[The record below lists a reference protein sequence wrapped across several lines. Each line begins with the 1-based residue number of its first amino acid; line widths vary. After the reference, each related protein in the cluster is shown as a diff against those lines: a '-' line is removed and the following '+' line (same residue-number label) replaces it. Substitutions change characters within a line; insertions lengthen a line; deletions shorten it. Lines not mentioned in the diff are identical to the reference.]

1 MWMALIFWFS
11 TDRFSG
17 AHTGSILESLLRTL
31 GLALSPEV
39 VNLIHFLIRKLAHL
53 TAYAVLALLL
63 FRALRQGASTRWRLR
78 WAIGAFLM
86 AAGYALLDE
95 YHQSLTLERT
105 ASLGD
110 SCLDM
115 FGSLGALA
123 WRRFSSSSRQVRD
136 EVILPEK

>member
-1 MWMALIFWFS
+1 MWMAVIFWFS
-11 TDRFSG
+11 TDRFSS

-39 VNLIHFLIRKLAHL
+39 VNLIHFVIRKLAHL

-63 FRALRQGASTRWRLR
+63 YRALRQGASLRWQLR
-78 WAIGAFLM
+78 WAIGAFLI

-95 YHQSLTLERT
+95 YHQSLTFERT
-105 ASLGD
+105 PSLGD
-110 SCLDM
+110 SLLDM

-123 WRRFSSSSRQVRD
+123 WRKFSSSSRQVRD
-136 EVILPEK
+136 GVISPEK